1 MRKMFLI
8 MSCVIMTGFMFQSCK
23 QNDSKLLDSVQKEL
37 VEKYNSASI
46 SSSVK
51 DGIATLNGIVES
63 EAQKIAIENDIA
75 KVSGV
80 KKVVNNITIR
90 EKENILQ
97 QSAASVDATMKSA
110 LETTLKAAGFNDVK
124 VDVTNGEI
132 ALSGNLKR
140 SDLTKVMQMAN
151 ALSPK
156 KVTNNITLK

>member
-63 EAQKIAIENDIA
+63 ETQKIAIENDIA

-90 EKENILQ
+90 EKENVLQ